1 MTEVYI
7 FDFDGVI
14 INSSADITDSINAA
28 LKHFTYWTLPDNEII
43 QFIDDNLKETL
54 IKCLLRS
61 TKNHYN
67 TENTEKTQLIYEH
80 FLKEYSARALNR
92 TNLYAG
98 IKELL
103 KVLKAKNKKTV
114 LLSLKTPELTAKILE
129 HFEIKDRFD
138 IIGYS
143 KDFKAALNL
152 INTKFSSSYS
162 EENGIVLS
170 DSPADIQKAKNEGY
184 KTVAIR
190 GGMGNRK
197 LLVNSGA
204 DLCFSVASEIEKFIN
219 ILSDPEQT
227 SDLKNFAMKNEVPI
241 MQDEGSDFIC
251 SYIKENNVKNILEI
265 GSAIGYS
272 SMKFAKL
279 ASDIH
284 VTTIEIDEE
293 RYRTAVKNF
302 EENNL
307 TDRITIFH
315 GDALT
320 YPIEG
325 KFDLI
330 FIDAA
335 KAQYIKFFERFKEN
349 LSEQGVIFSDNLSFH
364 GMVEDLSLTH
374 NYSTIKLVKKIRKYI
389 DFLKNNTEF
398 KTEFFK
404 FGDGISISRRIK
416 EN

>member
-1 MTEVYI
+1 MANS
-7 FDFDGVI
+7 GSSI
-14 INSSADITDSINAA
+14 INGINSGLANTYAYLASQYPNGLTLDNINEARGKASNANVLNQSFASYLENNFTTIDKDGDGIITEQEMS
-28 LKHFTYWTLPDNEII
+28 
-43 QFIDDNLKETL
+43 NLSNL
-54 IKCLLRS
+54 ISRQGL
-61 TKNHYN
+61 TKD
-67 TENTEKTQLIYEH
+67 ELTQL
-80 FLKEYSARALNR
+80 
-92 TNLYAG
+92 YASG
-98 IKELL
+98 SSG
-103 KVLKAKNKKTV
+103 
-114 LLSLKTPELTAKILE
+114 LSESTMSKILE

-152 INTKFSSSYS
+152 INTKFNSSYS

-190 GGMGNRK
+190 GGMGNRE

-227 SDLKNFAMKNEVPI
+227 SELKNFAMKNEVPI

-251 SYIKENNVKNILEI
+251 TYIKENNVKNILEI

-272 SMKFAKL
+272 SMKFARL
-279 ASDIH
+279 SPDIH

-302 EENNL
+302 KENNL

-404 FGDGISISRRIK
+404 R
-416 EN
+416 

>member
-28 LKHFTYWTLPDNEII
+28 LKHFTYWTLPYNEII
-43 QFIDDNLKETL
+43 PLIDDNLKETI

-61 TKNHYN
+61 TKNHFN
-67 TENTEKTQLIYEH
+67 TENTEKIALIHEQ
-80 FLKEYSARALNR
+80 FLTEYSARVLNK

-103 KVLKAKNKKTV
+103 KVLKSKNKKTA
-114 LLSLKTPELTAKILE
+114 LLSLKTPELTTKILE

-162 EENGIVLS
+162 EENAIVLS
-170 DSPADIQKAKNEGY
+170 DSVADICSAKENGF

-190 GGMGNRK
+190 GGTGNRD

-204 DLCFSVASEIEKFIN
+204 DLCFSVASEIEKFIG

-227 SDLKNFAMKNEVPI
+227 SELKNFAMKNEVPI

-272 SMKFAKL
+272 SMKFARL
-279 ASDIH
+279 SPDIH

-302 EENNL
+302 EENKL
-307 TDRITIFH
+307 TDQITIFH

-349 LSEQGVIFSDNLSFH
+349 LSEHGVIFSDNLSFH

-389 DFLKNNTEF
+389 EFLKNNTEF
-398 KTEFFK
+398 KTDFFK